1 MSSTSVSILVPLA
14 GPAPELP
21 STLET
26 IERYLQATGF
36 AFDIRVLD
44 RRDGAGYGAMIRRG
58 AADAGGSVVIIVD
71 PDLPYAV
78 SAIGDVVALI
88 GSGAAEVVFGRREG
102 CRDSIVFRSLLVPIL
117 PDRSLMLK
125 AFSSD
130 AARLLIAE
138 SKLRGGGFDLE
149 AAYLANKYG
158 FRIERLTVRAEASK
172 TAFGFWRGIA
182 SAVSIRMTDRRNGYR
197 APRRCP
203 VCFSHEV
210 WNFDQIPGNVV
221 RACSRCKSRYLGRFE
236 AEDDGRPVRRVL
248 RGQHAQVELG
258 DETLHRGVAREKTS
272 QRRLA
277 ALRRHLTSRARVL
290 EVGVRDGSFGDAAAR
305 EFEYVGIDRAAP
317 AARAARSRGL
327 EVYCSTVP
335 NFVNTGPAF
344 DAIVLFHVFE
354 NMPDPHDALARM
366 KDLLK
371 PGGVLL
377 LSTFDT
383 EGLVYLITER
393 RWMTQN
399 FRTHL
404 ILYSRSALIELLE
417 HSGFEIVSIGA
428 ELAYRDHRFLRHSV
442 ATRWPALAPLVR
454 MLLKVLPDPLLL
466 FSGSIRIVAKR
477 RAGAPVNFSAIRSVE
492 PTHAR

>member
-26 IERYLQATGF
+26 IERYLQAIGF

-58 AADAGGSVVIIVD
+58 AADACGSVVIIVD

-78 SAIGDVVALI
+78 GAIGDAVALI
-88 GSGAAEVVFGRREG
+88 ESGAAEVVFARRER
-102 CRDSIVFRSLLVPIL
+102 CRDSVVLRSLLVPIL
-117 PDRSLMLK
+117 PDPSLQLK

-138 SKLRGGGFDLE
+138 SKLRGSGFDLE

-158 FRIERLTVRAEASK
+158 FRIERLTVR
-172 TAFGFWRGIA
+172 TAKSRTALGFWRGIV
-182 SAVSIRMTDRRNGYR
+182 SAISIRMTDRRNGYR

-221 RACSRCKSRYLGRFE
+221 RACSRCKCRYLGRFE
-236 AEDDGRPVRRVL
+236 ADDAGRPVRRVL
-248 RGQHAQVELG
+248 RGQHAQVEIG

-290 EVGVRDGSFGDAAAR
+290 EVGVRDGSFGDATAR

-327 EVYCSTVP
+327 EVYCSTIP

-354 NMPDPHDALARM
+354 NMADPHDALARM

-454 MLLKVLPDPLLL
+454 VLLKVLPDPLLL

-477 RAGAPVNFSAIRSVE
+477 RAGAPMNFRAIRSVE